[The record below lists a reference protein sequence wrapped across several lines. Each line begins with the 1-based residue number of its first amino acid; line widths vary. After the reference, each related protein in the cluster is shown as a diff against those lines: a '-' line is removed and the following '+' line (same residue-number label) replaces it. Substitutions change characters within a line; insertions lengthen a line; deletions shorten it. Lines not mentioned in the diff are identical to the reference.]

1 MSDPTIV
8 DFESRVHRRN
18 RSNRAKTRL
27 QKAELKDIAASETLI
42 LATAMGEVVLRGFE
56 MKERRKLHRI
66 LLLIAGGLA
75 VLIGLAKTVV
85 ILINQ

>member
-1 MSDPTIV
+1 MSDKTVVEFGPRIRRR
-8 DFESRVHRRN
+8 SRHN
-18 RSNRAKTRL
+18 GPKTPL

-56 MKERRKLHRI
+56 MKERRKLHRY

-75 VLIGLAKTVV
+75 VLIGLVKTAI
-85 ILINQ
+85 ILINH